1 MPVGFAPAS
10 PPRVPAH
17 SGNRSYD
24 AMGRILQWTAN
35 NPALSGS
42 QTYAFGY
49 DGSDEVISAAL
60 SNTNELVNFFAYGY
74 DAAENRASSQM
85 NSAITT
91 TGVNAL
97 NELTSGSGGGPML
110 FTGTLDQPAIVT
122 INGIQAAAPSL
133 LSFSG
138 SAPVNTET
146 NIITI
151 SATNPANQTTTH
163 HYQIT
168 VPAASGT
175 YSYDLNGNLTADGVN
190 TYEWDAANRLAAVNE
205 PGNLRSQFTYDGL
218 GRRAM
223 IVEENNGVVTGTTNL
238 LWCGTQIC
246 EARDENNNVTKRYY
260 PQGVQISG
268 TSYYYT
274 RDHLGSV
281 RELTGTDGAVL
292 ARYDYDPYGQQT
304 ELTGTISSDFG
315 YTGFYLHQPSGLELA
330 LYRGYSPGEGR
341 WISRDPSGEHGGIN
355 LYGYVRN
362 NPVYWTDRYGL
373 WPDATHMVLSNM
385 PGEGGGG
392 ADEGGVPMEEAAG
405 GVDYAGADTLA
416 NGSSSPGLSGG
427 NMLPDNANVVRGGT
441 CTADRFANGSGVTL
455 NLDGTISGVSVNS
468 ANGVSVADLSG
479 AGRVANYGQVGVST
493 VGDVRA
499 AGGEVVPS
507 PSLDNPYHATLS
519 GLTPEA
525 ASDLF
530 TPTIPNPSR

>member
-1 MPVGFAPAS
+1 
-10 PPRVPAH
+10 
-17 SGNRSYD
+17 
-24 AMGRILQWTAN
+24 MGRILQWTAN

-74 DAAENRASSQM
+74 DAAENRTSSQM

-274 RDHLGSV
+274 RDHLESV

-341 WISRDPSGEHGGIN
+341 WISRDPLGERGGIN
-355 LYGYVRN
+355 LYQYVHNRPINLVDPLGLEPPGYVPPGN
-362 NPVYWTDRYGL
+362 QSGPGQPGGPVYQGPTN
-373 WPDATHMVLSNM
+373 P
-385 PGEGGGG
+385 
-392 ADEGGVPMEEAAG
+392 
-405 GVDYAGADTLA
+405 
-416 NGSSSPGLSGG
+416 
-427 NMLPDNANVVRGGT
+427 
-441 CTADRFANGSGVTL
+441 GSGVDETT
-455 NLDGTISGVSVNS
+455 GPSTSV
-468 ANGVSVADLSG
+468 G
-479 AGRVANYGQVGVST
+479 
-493 VGDVRA
+493 
-499 AGGEVVPS
+499 
-507 PSLDNPYHATLS
+507 S
-519 GLTPEA
+519 GLANLAGALNDNLGLLQMAGWLPQPAPTSMQFPVDANTIMQPTPDDINNLLNSLLNERNQPN
-525 ASDLF
+525 LR
-530 TPTIPNPSR
+530 PNPPNKCG